1 MFFVDCPLVCWP
13 CAWFPLLPAVIL
25 VKTFFFKRR
34 ALNVFVIKC
43 NWILVQSLELFWLF
57 WPGKIVYLPLPGDDP
72 KQRRPN
78 ITRAQKL
85 LDWEPKAMKEGKNSD
100 EFGYFEFQLYFSVHD
115 HSDGEWKVELREG
128 LQKTIEY
135 FKAGLQCESKG
146 RSGDWCV

>member
-1 MFFVDCPLVCWP
+1 LTLCMVSSLASCDISEN
-13 CAWFPLLPAVIL
+13 IL
-25 VKTFFFKRR
+25 FQKKG
-34 ALNVFVIKC
+34 
-43 NWILVQSLELFWLF
+43 LECFRDQMQLDSCTKSRLFWLF

-146 RSGDWCV
+146 RSGD